1 MQEKKDQRWKTE
13 GTTFLQFNLSS
24 LKPLANGESIFFQKG
39 KISEVKS
46 CNKRNPYPNCKL
58 VILGYLN
65 SYEKS
70 LNEII

>member
-1 MQEKKDQRWKTE
+1 MENRGHYFFAIQFEQPKTPCKW
-13 GTTFLQFNLSS
+13 GVN
-24 LKPLANGESIFFQKG
+24 FFQKG